1 MEEVGGSEVAD
12 EAQPEMRRDKKRA
25 EQAVATAATERLGGR
40 EAGVEEGAFPGRSG
54 IDGEW

>member
-1 MEEVGGSEVAD
+1 MGGSEVAD
-12 EAQPEMRRDKKRA
+12 EAQPEMRRDKERA